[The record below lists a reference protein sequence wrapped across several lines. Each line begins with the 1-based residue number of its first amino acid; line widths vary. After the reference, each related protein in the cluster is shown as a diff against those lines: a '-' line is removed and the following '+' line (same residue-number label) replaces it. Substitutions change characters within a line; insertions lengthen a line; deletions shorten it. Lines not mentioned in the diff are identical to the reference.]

1 MIHVD
6 NMGSYFMD
14 GGTGAGHHKDR
25 LISPKN
31 SQNYANG
38 APIVS
43 EEANSMRISPKGGNF
58 H

>member
-1 MIHVD
+1 MENIE
-6 NMGSYFMD
+6 SYLMD
-14 GGTGAGHHKDR
+14 GGTGADHHQDR
-25 LISPKN
+25 FMSKKN
-31 SQNYANG
+31 PQNYGKG